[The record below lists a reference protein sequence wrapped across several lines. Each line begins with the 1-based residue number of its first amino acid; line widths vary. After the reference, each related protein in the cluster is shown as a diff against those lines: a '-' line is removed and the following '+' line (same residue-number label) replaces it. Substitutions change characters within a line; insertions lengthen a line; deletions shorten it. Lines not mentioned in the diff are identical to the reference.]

1 MSTPTRGSSGKP
13 LASEKIVAFAATTNQ
28 ERAKEFYGG
37 VLGLAVVSQDD
48 FALVFDANG
57 VMLRVATVREVV
69 QAQYTVLGWEVT
81 DIVGKVRELEKAGV
95 KFERYSFPGQDE
107 MGIWTVPGGAARVA
121 WFKDPDGNVLSLS
134 QHG

>member
-1 MSTPTRGSSGKP
+1 M
-13 LASEKIVAFAATTNQ
+13 AFAATTNQ